1 MHIPAHSGTGCDISA
16 AASVARAL
24 VHDHVAAASPAL
36 AAVAAIG
43 KDRSCG
49 HQPGAYTVH
58 PAVLDAT
65 THTAAV
71 LSGSQSATNEDQPAV
86 TRIPAALDAF
96 AAQTAGPDQAAG
108 SGNWCC
114 GALDALRP
122 DGSVVTSFGLGAGA
136 AHLAGFT
143 AKVCRK
149 RHTGNKFMQ
158 CCNAKCMLQRRAMMS
173 RPWPSYDIITSS
185 GENSF
190 FALSPVARQA
200 QSFPSHCCACPVDA
214 NLSPCR

>member
-1 MHIPAHSGTGCDISA
+1 MEGARHGKLWCTALISSSFAAGTVQTSMRPVTACKA
-16 AASVARAL
+16 VPAASTVRAL
-24 VHDHVAAASPAL
+24 VRNHAAAAAPAL

-43 KDRSCG
+43 KDRSHG
-49 HQPGAYTVH
+49 HQPGAYAVH

-71 LSGSQSATNEDQPAV
+71 LSGNQSPEEGPAV

-96 AAQTAGPDQAAG
+96 AAQTAGPDRAAG
-108 SGNWCC
+108 SGEWCC

-136 AHLAGFT
+136 AHLTGFT

-149 RHTGNKFMQ
+149 RHIVYKFMQ
-158 CCNAKCMLQRRAMMS
+158 CCNAKCMFTTKGNDVTIVIL
-173 RPWPSYDIITSS
+173 
-185 GENSF
+185 
-190 FALSPVARQA
+190 L
-200 QSFPSHCCACPVDA
+200 
-214 NLSPCR
+214 